1 MVSLNLDDALPHG
14 SSRTTDSLQPAE
26 QRAKVVSLIHETPD
40 HGHLLAAG
48 PPFNLHP
55 GRLLFRGDSGGL
67 HGRTGAR
74 GFRSPAPLA
83 MRRTV
88 KRCPGKQP
96 HGARSKQHSREMAAP
111 GGGN

>member
-1 MVSLNLDDALPHG
+1 
-14 SSRTTDSLQPAE
+14 
-26 QRAKVVSLIHETPD
+26 
-40 HGHLLAAG
+40 
-48 PPFNLHP
+48 
-55 GRLLFRGDSGGL
+55 
-67 HGRTGAR
+67 
-74 GFRSPAPLA
+74 